1 MEFETFVII
10 VAVVVIVLV
19 ATASTRRRGGF
30 LPQRM
35 CRSCG
40 ASHPSFAQ
48 FCRRC
53 GQRL

>member
-10 VAVVVIVLV
+10 VAVVVIVLI
-19 ATASTRRRGGF
+19 ATASTRRRG
-30 LPQRM
+30 LMHQRL
-35 CRSCG
+35 CGSCG
-40 ASHPSFAQ
+40 ASHPPFAQ

>member
-1 MEFETFVII
+1 MEFETYVII
-10 VAVVVIVLV
+10 VAVVVILLV
-19 ATASTRRRGGF
+19 ATASTRRRGF
-30 LPQRM
+30 LQQRM

-40 ASHPSFAQ
+40 ASHPPFAQ

>member
-10 VAVVVIVLV
+10 VAVVVIVLI
-19 ATASTRRRGGF
+19 ATASTRRRG
-30 LPQRM
+30 LMQQRL
-35 CRSCG
+35 CGSCG
-40 ASHPSFAQ
+40 ASHPPFAQ